1 MRQKEENNMENKIRY
16 FYLHDKDRHVTVGRV
31 FDKNQPENNAK
42 FTYAVCS
49 PNDRFSRKF
58 GREIVEKRFLKSKHV
73 FTVSTN
79 DNPMREIIKFM
90 AEDKTFPAC
99 VRKAA
104 VSWLTQKKDT

>member
-1 MRQKEENNMENKIRY
+1 MENKIRY

-31 FDKNQPENNAK
+31 FNKGETISDAK

-49 PNDRFSRKF
+49 PNDQFNRKF
-58 GREIVEKRFLKSKHV
+58 GREIVEKRFMKGKHV

-79 DNPMREIIKFM
+79 GNPMREIIKFM
-90 AEDKTFPAC
+90 AEEKTFPAC

-104 VSWLTQKKDT
+104 VSWLSQKKDT